1 MMWRRTLAVFLAFT
15 GAGAGTAAADTLD
28 VNVNN
33 NVVEGR
39 YSAPVGTGQMGLGGF
54 HHDVTKDWLIY
65 AGFLGRGE
73 AKTSAGRSEIGLGGR
88 AYGGPVGPY
97 DILSLALGADFS
109 LYPSNQSVGVGA
121 YLYYAPNVLSTRD
134 AKRFLDAGVRV
145 EFEVIKPTGVLYLGY
160 RQIRATFEDG
170 NKVKVDDR
178 AHLGLRISF

>member
-1 MMWRRTLAVFLAFT
+1 MWRRTLAVFLVF
-15 GAGAGTAAADTLD
+15 AGTGTAAADTLD

-33 NVVEGR
+33 DVVEGR
-39 YSAPVGTGQMGLGGF
+39 YSAPVGAGQMSVGGLF
-54 HHDVTKDWLIY
+54 HDVTDDWLVH

-73 AKTSAGRSEIGLGGR
+73 AKTSAGRSELGLGGR
-88 AYGGPVGPY
+88 AYGGSVGPY
-97 DILSLALGADFS
+97 DVLALALGVDFS

-134 AKRFLDAGVRV
+134 VKRFMDAGVRV

-170 NKVKVDDR
+170 NKVKLDNH
-178 AHLGLRISF
+178 AHLGLRINF